1 MIPGLPFWGRLFYWL
16 SSQTLCYEQEQQK
29 IIAQKKARRSEPF
42 LCIHLFPIISLQHS
56 IYQSFF
62 LVL

>member
-16 SSQTLCYEQEQQK
+16 SSQTLCYEHKQRK
-29 IIAQKKARRSEPF
+29 MNAQKKPAKGGPF

-56 IYQSFF
+56 VYQGFF